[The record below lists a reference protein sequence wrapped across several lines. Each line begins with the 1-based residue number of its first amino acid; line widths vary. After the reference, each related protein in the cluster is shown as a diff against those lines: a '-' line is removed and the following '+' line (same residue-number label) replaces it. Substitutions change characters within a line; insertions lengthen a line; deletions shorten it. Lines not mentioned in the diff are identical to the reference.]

1 MLDSA
6 LLSTMDVV
14 VKIQVYVEA
23 CPRLSCVLSGHGTSR
38 GLLRCL
44 REKIK
49 TLLSSKT
56 FGFTLSRPREEEG
69 FPSRGGFV
77 FGELDLIPDGS
88 TFDSDNLLQMDP
100 DTD

>member
-49 TLLSSKT
+49 KLYFTVKLSVLPSPAPGKKKA
-56 FGFTLSRPREEEG
+56 FQEEEG
-69 FPSRGGFV
+69 LCLVS
-77 FGELDLIPDGS
+77 LI
-88 TFDSDNLLQMDP
+88 
-100 DTD
+100 